1 MADRHVTDT
10 QGRVWS
16 RYAIPDG
23 VTLANG
29 LSKEKIQKEI
39 QEEIRKKK
47 ARAKEQERNARAK
60 AARKA
65 AVKRAEARKE
75 WEERPKILYTP
86 MGNKR

>member
-1 MADRHVTDT
+1 MANNTVTDT
-10 QGRVWS
+10 LGRVWR

-29 LSKEKIQKEI
+29 ESKERIKE
-39 QEEIRKKK
+39 ELRKKK
-47 ARAKEQERNARAK
+47 QKAKEQERMAKQKAR
-60 AARKA
+60 RKA
-65 AVKRAEARKE
+65 KLKRDKARKE